1 MGRGRVSGHAM
12 NAAAKRIS
20 GRELHPTP
28 FDEQHLMAM
37 HVGGYAG
44 RKGRAGGGGGGGGA
58 SSPGGVATS
67 GKTAGSDPPA
77 GR

>member
-44 RKGRAGGGGGGGGA
+44 RKGRAGGRA